1 MTPIPPVRAVLA
13 SEFWPGATARGIAPG
28 LRAAGWLVDEIDLGH
43 FMPKNRTLVGRVEG
57 RLRHHERVR
66 NFERAILASAR
77 MHDAQA
83 FITVKGVGVRDTT
96 LTALRE
102 RGCLLVNYY
111 PDYHFNDVPIKRML
125 DYDLVA
131 TTKSFHLDAL
141 AEHLP
146 VERFAF
152 VHHGYT
158 AELHRPVA
166 PTADR
171 EAVDVLYIGNA
182 APYKARLM
190 VALATALPDLKI
202 KVVGHRWLDHAKG
215 TALAA
220 AVSGNAVLGD
230 YYAAEIANAKIV
242 LAFHM
247 GEDAKTGFQD
257 LVSTRTFEIPAC
269 GGFML
274 HIDNDEVRSLYD
286 VPGEIDTFTSPEDLV
301 AKVRYWLAHP
311 EERAAVAARGHAR
324 AVPAYSY
331 VERGRELAALVE
343 QRLKITP

>member
-77 MHDAQA
+77 MHDAQV

-111 PDYHFNDVPIKRML
+111 PDRDVGPHQIHP
-125 DYDLVA
+125 YDLFV
-131 TTKSFHLDAL
+131 TTKSFHLENARREFGDSRI
-141 AEHLP
+141 HYLP
-146 VERFAF
+146 
-152 VHHGYT
+152 HGYT
-158 AELHRPVA
+158 QDLHRPLA
-166 PTADR
+166 TTEADR
-171 EAVDVLYIGNA
+171 QTDVLYIGNA
-182 APYKARLM
+182 SADKAALM
-190 VALATALPDLKI
+190 
-202 KVVGHRWLDHAKG
+202 
-215 TALAA
+215 TALASA
-220 AVSGNAVLGD
+220 MPEKTIRIIGNGWTHFARGSPMERAVAGHAVHGD
-230 YYAAEIANAKIV
+230 YYAAEVARAKIV
-242 LAFHM
+242 LAFHW
-247 GEDAKTGFQD
+247 GADSSTGFAD
-257 LVSTRTFEIPAC
+257 LVSTRSFEIPAC

-274 HIDNDEVRSLYD
+274 HVDNDEIRSLYD